1 MEARVVLLQRLSAL
15 VLAPLIAVHLIVILY
30 ATRGGLTAAEI
41 LARTEGSLAWA
52 LFYGLFVVCVT
63 IHAPIGVRT
72 ILREWTPLPPRL
84 IDILVTV
91 FAVGLAWLG
100 LRAVVAV
107 FGGGV

>member
-52 LFYGLFVVCVT
+52 LFYGLFVACVT
-63 IHAPIGVRT
+63 IHAPIGMRT

-84 IDILVTV
+84 IDILMAV
-91 FAVGLAWLG
+91 FAAVLAWLG

-107 FGGGV
+107 FGGGA